1 MVYTLDT
8 PSLPQTLFGSFFFM
22 YPYNRCIVRRS
33 WWLSRLPASSY
44 ASPTE
49 KVEVDAPKHGEE
61 MVYREAMQMPSKFQ
75 AFILSSIVFGL
86 FGLFFTSSLVSFP
99 IGRREAEK

>member
-1 MVYTLDT
+1 
-8 PSLPQTLFGSFFFM
+8 
-22 YPYNRCIVRRS
+22 
-33 WWLSRLPASSY
+33 
-44 ASPTE
+44 
-49 KVEVDAPKHGEE
+49 